1 VGRATELGF
10 TDVVSHWP
18 REHGLYAADEAVLD
32 EVAARLPG
40 LR

>member
-1 VGRATELGF
+1 VGRAAELGY
-10 TDVVSHWP
+10 TDVVVHWP

-32 EVAARLPG
+32 EVAGLLPA